1 MDLKIDPLSGD
12 LVWENGPTT
21 ALSLTLERT
30 DVVAQRLRIKLL
42 TFRGEYFLD
51 TQYGLPWWQ
60 RILGHKNKKGVVDQI
75 FQTAILEERGVREIT
90 FFESTLVNRVYSI
103 TFRVKVTSG
112 DETETITITPTA

>member
-1 MDLKIDPLSGD
+1 MDLLLDPVSHD
-12 LVWENGPTT
+12 CVFINGATPV
-21 ALSLTLERT
+21 TLERT
-30 DVVAQRLRIKLL
+30 EVVAQRLKIKLL
-42 TFRGEYFLD
+42 TFRGEWFLD
-51 TQYGLPWWQ
+51 LGYGIPYFS

-103 TFRVKVTSG
+103 NFRVKVTSG